1 MGRLFPSAEGTG
13 RIARSGQRV
22 RRSAPALVGA
32 SPPPWDFGGTFPK
45 GDRAHAPPERWSLAH
60 DDEHRPTTR
69 LSCPA
74 NAGHP
79 VITNVSDYW
88 IARWSLPSGRP
99 KAGPLGGRWRP
110 RA

>member
-13 RIARSGQRV
+13 FAV
-22 RRSAPALVGA
+22 RRPTGAAFRTSACRRFA
-32 SPPPWDFGGTFPK
+32 PPWDFGGTFPK

-99 KAGPLGGRWRP
+99 KAGPV
-110 RA
+110 